1 VNQNLARAVGPAIGG
16 LILAATSAG
25 TVFIVNAA
33 TFLAVI
39 AVVAVVAA
47 WRSST
52 RPADALPR
60 EHLGEAI
67 RAGGRYV
74 TASPALRVILV
85 RAFIFIF
92 FASAVWALLP
102 LTRPDAAASGIR
114 RIRAAGVDLVKVEA
128 AGYVAGLVGGEG
140 EAAGL
145 AADVGGQFGD
155 LLAEL
160 AGQARPGVEDRD
172 HRPRARVVP
181 ADLEALVAQGVT
193 DAAVVAGHGQGSAR
207 LLGVRGRRSAV
218 PRG

>member
-1 VNQNLARAVGPAIGG
+1 MNQNLARAVGPAIGG

-33 TFLAVI
+33 TVLAVI

-60 EHLGEAI
+60 EHFGEAI

-102 LTRPDAAASGIR
+102 LTARTQLHLGSG
-114 RIRAAGVDLVKVEA
+114 
-128 AGYVAGLVGGEG
+128 GYG
-140 EAAGL
+140 
-145 AADVGGQFGD
+145 
-155 LLAEL
+155 LLA
-160 AGQARPGVEDRD
+160 
-172 HRPRARVVP
+172 
-181 ADLEALVAQGVT
+181 
-193 DAAVVAGHGQGSAR
+193 
-207 LLGVRGRRSAV
+207 
-218 PRG
+218 